1 MMNDIFTEIRMSR
14 ALASAVDQLLR
25 EQPTPTAETMENVRQ
40 KYNELNLLYRQ
51 QMDRELS

>member
-1 MMNDIFTEIRMSR
+1 MMNDNFTEIRMSR
-14 ALASAVDQLLR
+14 ALAIAVDQLLR

>member
-14 ALASAVDQLLR
+14 ALAIAVDQLLR